1 EFDGWC
7 VWVSECWGC
16 TIGAGWR
23 RSGGAER
30 AASGCG
36 RISGTS
42 WAGGDTDD
50 VTGTCARWPFAA
62 V

>member
-1 EFDGWC
+1 MEG
-7 VWVSECWGC
+7 VELVVVRAVSGA
-16 TIGAGWR
+16 IGAGWR

-30 AASGCG
+30 AASGCE

-50 VTGTCARWPFAA
+50 VTGTCARWPVAA